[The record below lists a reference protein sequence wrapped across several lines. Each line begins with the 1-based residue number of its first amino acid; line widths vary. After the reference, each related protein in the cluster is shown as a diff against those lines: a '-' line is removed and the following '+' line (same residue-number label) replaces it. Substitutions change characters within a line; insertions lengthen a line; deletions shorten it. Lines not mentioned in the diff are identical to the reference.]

1 MPVVD
6 KGGVLLGV
14 IDITRI
20 RHIIFRSELYS
31 RFTVR
36 QLMLQPSAVFT
47 DHEPM
52 DEVMKKFD
60 QTDAAQLPVVDTSGV
75 LIGYISRTKMY
86 GVYRQII
93 ADMSAE

>member
-1 MPVVD
+1 M
-6 KGGVLLGV
+6 GV

-20 RHIIFRSELYS
+20 RHIIFRSELYN

-36 QLMLQPSAVFT
+36 QLMLQPSAVLS

-60 QTDAAQLPVVDTSGV
+60 QTDAAQLPVVDTAGV
-75 LIGYISRTKMY
+75 LVGYISRTKVY
-86 GVYRQII
+86 SVYRKIV